1 MLRLDGVCADIAGAR
16 VLRNISLSVPAGGR
30 VALIGRNGAGK
41 TTTLR
46 ALMGLAPV
54 REGKISIDGKEC
66 GHLPAHRR
74 CALGVGYAPEERNL
88 FGSFTVRD
96 NILLPAQVLRLSNSE
111 VTRRLE
117 AVFELLPELRDLAMR
132 KAAGLSGG
140 QGKMVALGRAL
151 MVGTRAI
158 LLDEPLQGLAP
169 ALALR
174 YVDALRRL
182 RSGLPDVAIL
192 ITESSPNL
200 LRQLVDTTFV
210 IERGETAPASDAL
223 P

>member
-1 MLRLDGVCADIAGAR
+1 MLRLEGVCSDIAGAR
-16 VLRNISLSVPAGGR
+16 VLRGISLTVPPGGR

-46 ALMGLAPV
+46 ALMGLATL
-54 REGKISIDGKEC
+54 REGRISIGGKDC
-66 GHLPAHRR
+66 SDVPAHRR
-74 CALGVGYAPEERNL
+74 CALGVGYAPEERKL
-88 FGSFTVRD
+88 FGSFTVQD
-96 NILLPAQVLRLSNSE
+96 NMLLPAQVLGLSSTE
-111 VTRRLE
+111 CARRLE
-117 AVFELLPELRDLAMR
+117 AVFELLPELRDFADR

-158 LLDEPLQGLAP
+158 ILDEPLQGLAP

-182 RSGLPDVAIL
+182 RTALPDVAIL

-200 LRQLVDTTFV
+200 LRSLVDTTYV
-210 IERGETAPASDAL
+210 IERGETVAA
-223 P
+223 

>member
-1 MLRLDGVCADIAGAR
+1 MLRLEGICADIAGAR
-16 VLRNISLSVPAGGR
+16 VLRGVSLAVPPGGR

-46 ALMGLAPV
+46 ALMGLAAL
-54 REGKISIDGKEC
+54 RDGRIMIDGKDC
-66 GHLPAHRR
+66 GDVPAHQR
-74 CALGVGYAPEERNL
+74 CALGVGYAPEERKL

-96 NILLPAQVLRLSNSE
+96 NMLLPAQVLGLSNAE
-111 VTRRLE
+111 CARRLD
-117 AVFELLPELRDLAMR
+117 AVFELLPELQSFAAR

-151 MVGTRAI
+151 MTGTRAI
-158 LLDEPLQGLAP
+158 ILDEPLQGLAP

-182 RSGLPDVAIL
+182 RKALPDVAIL

-200 LRQLVDTTFV
+200 LRSLVDTTYV
-210 IERGETAPASDAL
+210 IERGETVTA
-223 P
+223 

>member
-1 MLRLDGVCADIAGAR
+1 MLQLEGVCAEIGGAR
-16 VLRNISLSVPAGGR
+16 VLRYVSMTVPAGGR

-46 ALMGLAPV
+46 ALMGLAPL
-54 REGKISIDGKEC
+54 REGKVTIDGRDC
-66 GHLPAHRR
+66 GAVPAHRR

-96 NILLPAQVLRLSNSE
+96 NMLLPAQVLGLSSRE
-111 VTRRLE
+111 CQQRLE
-117 AVFELLPELRDLAMR
+117 AVFELLPELRDLSSR
-132 KAAGLSGG
+132 RAAGLSGG

-158 LLDEPLQGLAP
+158 ILDEPLQGLAP

-182 RSGLPDVAIL
+182 RAALPEVAIL

-200 LRQLVDTTFV
+200 LKSLVERTFV
-210 IERGETAPASDAL
+210 IERGEISAT
-223 P
+223 

>member
-1 MLRLDGVCADIAGAR
+1 MLRLEGVCADIAGAR
-16 VLRNISLSVPAGGR
+16 VLRHVSLAVPPGGR

-54 REGKISIDGKEC
+54 REGKISIDGKDC
-66 GHLPAHRR
+66 GAVPAHHR

-96 NILLPAQVLRLSNSE
+96 NMLLPAQVLGLPNKE
-111 VTRRLE
+111 CERRLH
-117 AVFELLPELRDLAMR
+117 AVFELLPELRDLAAR

-140 QGKMVALGRAL
+140 QGKMVALGRAM

-182 RSGLPDVAIL
+182 RSALPDVAIL

-200 LRQLVDTTFV
+200 LKSLVDTTFV
-210 IERGETAPASDAL
+210 IERGEMAAT
-223 P
+223 

>member
-1 MLRLDGVCADIAGAR
+1 MLQLEGICAEIGGAR
-16 VLRNISLSVPAGGR
+16 VLRHVSLTVPPGGR

-46 ALMGLAPV
+46 ALMGLAPL
-54 REGKISIDGKEC
+54 REGKVSIDGIDC
-66 GHLPAHRR
+66 GAVPAHRR

-96 NILLPAQVLRLSNSE
+96 NMLLPAQVLGLSGRE
-111 VTRRLE
+111 CQRRLE
-117 AVFELLPELRDLAMR
+117 AAFGLLPELRDLAGR

-158 LLDEPLQGLAP
+158 ILDEPLQGLAP

-174 YVDALRRL
+174 YVDALKRL
-182 RSGLPDVAIL
+182 RSALPDVAIL
-192 ITESSPNL
+192 VTESSPNL
-200 LRQLVDTTFV
+200 LKSLIETTFI
-210 IERGETAPASDAL
+210 IERGEVTDA
-223 P
+223 

>member
-1 MLRLDGVCADIAGAR
+1 MLQLEGICAEIGGAR
-16 VLRNISLSVPAGGR
+16 VLRHVSLTVPPGGR

-46 ALMGLAPV
+46 ALMGLAPL
-54 REGKISIDGKEC
+54 REGKVSIDGRDC
-66 GHLPAHRR
+66 GAVPAHRR

-96 NILLPAQVLRLSNSE
+96 NMLLPAQVLGLSGRE
-111 VTRRLE
+111 CRRRLE
-117 AVFELLPELRDLAMR
+117 AAFELLPELRDLAGR

-158 LLDEPLQGLAP
+158 ILDEPLQGLAP

-174 YVDALRRL
+174 YVDALKRL
-182 RSGLPDVAIL
+182 RSALPDVAIL
-192 ITESSPNL
+192 VTESSPNL
-200 LRQLVDTTFV
+200 LKSLIETTFI
-210 IERGETAPASDAL
+210 IERGEVTEA
-223 P
+223 

>member
-1 MLRLDGVCADIAGAR
+1 MLRLEGICAEIGGAR
-16 VLRNISLSVPAGGR
+16 VLRHVSLTVPPGGR

-46 ALMGLAPV
+46 ALMGLAPL
-54 REGKISIDGKEC
+54 REGKVSIDGRDC
-66 GHLPAHRR
+66 GAVPAHRR

-96 NILLPAQVLRLSNSE
+96 NMLLPAQVLGLSGRE
-111 VTRRLE
+111 CQRRLE
-117 AVFELLPELRDLAMR
+117 AAFELLPELRDLAGR

-158 LLDEPLQGLAP
+158 ILDEPLQGLAP

-174 YVDALRRL
+174 YVDALKRL
-182 RSGLPDVAIL
+182 RSALPDVAIL
-192 ITESSPNL
+192 VTESSPNL
-200 LRQLVDTTFV
+200 LKSLIETTFI
-210 IERGETAPASDAL
+210 IERGEVTEA
-223 P
+223 